1 MAQRLWTSKE
11 KKMKIT
17 KLTLALLTLAGLVF
31 LASYFGGQTSSAA
44 PLLDGSVNAHWK
56 GASALTPVNVGPNPA
71 RCGSFPE
78 NIEITFT
85 GGGIDTGGGIFTS
98 AASTCVNTAT
108 GRISDLRSTDTYLSG
123 DAVVIETDPF
133 TPVLNPATCV
143 SANEQA
149 VGFRV
154 AGGTGI
160 YAGATGQ
167 GRFHFATNEPTCN
180 GLLAPGRVSFEG
192 VLQLTQ

>member
-1 MAQRLWTSKE
+1 MR
-11 KKMKIT
+11 IT

-31 LASYFGGQTSSAA
+31 VASYFGGQNSSAA
-44 PLLDGSVNAHWK
+44 PLPDDRVNAHWK
-56 GASALTPVNVGPNPA
+56 GASALTPANIGPNPA
-71 RCGSFPE
+71 RCGAFPA

-98 AASTCVNTAT
+98 DASTCVDTST
-108 GRISDLRSTDTYLSG
+108 GRIFDLRSTDTYQSG
-123 DAVVIETDPF
+123 DSVVIETDAF

-143 SANEQA
+143 SANMQA

-154 AGGTGI
+154 AGGTGV

-180 GLLAPGRVSFEG
+180 GVLAPGRVSFEG
-192 VLQLTQ
+192 VLQLAH

>member
-1 MAQRLWTSKE
+1 MR
-11 KKMKIT
+11 II
-17 KLTLALLTLAGLVF
+17 KLTFALLTLASLVF
-31 LASYFGGQTSSAA
+31 LAGYFGGATSQAA
-44 PLLDGSVNAHWK
+44 AAGGRVNPHWK
-56 GASALTPVNVGPNPA
+56 GASALTPAAVAPNPA
-71 RCGSFPE
+71 RCGPFPA

-98 AASTCVNTAT
+98 DASTCVETAT
-108 GRISDLRSTDTYLSG
+108 GRIFDLKSTDTYQSG
-123 DAVVIETDPF
+123 DSVVIETDPF

-143 SANEQA
+143 SANVEA

-154 AGGTGI
+154 AGGTGV

-180 GLLAPGRVSFEG
+180 GILAPGRVSFEG
-192 VLQLTQ
+192 VLQLAQ

>member
-1 MAQRLWTSKE
+1 MR
-11 KKMKIT
+11 II
-17 KLTLALLTLAGLVF
+17 KLTFALLTLAALVF
-31 LASYFGGQTSSAA
+31 TASYFGGPSSQANS
-44 PLLDGSVNAHWK
+44 LDNHVNPHWK
-56 GASALTPVNVGPNPA
+56 GASALTPVSFGPNPA
-71 RCGSFPE
+71 RCGAFPE

-98 AASTCVNTAT
+98 AASTCTNTT
-108 GRISDLRSTDTYLSG
+108 NGLIFNLKSTDTYQSG
-123 DAVVIETDPF
+123 DAVNIETDAF

-143 SANEQA
+143 SANVQA

-192 VLQLTQ
+192 VLQLAQ